1 MRFSSQPDAVRPT
14 VFAKP
19 PAANAPRMI
28 NFTGIPEGM
37 QGNQYYGEG
46 LGGIDDQRAALAKAA
61 GQGGAIGGL
70 ANVKEPLGGIG
81 YMLGEFENAFGDYRA
96 RQAEAATR
104 NALAQ
109 IMGGI
114 DPTKGP
120 TQQDIQAAMQAD
132 PAYGTKLYEQLVAMQ
147 NKEQWEPIPT
157 PPGETGQWAK
167 NSRNG
172 ELKKVGGSSEDG
184 AVKMSD
190 ITALRQDYMSDPSY
204 KNWSQASPIWSSIS
218 DAATRDTSQA
228 DLNII
233 IGMAKIFD
241 PTSVVRTQEG
251 EAVQQTAGLPTE
263 IFSAWKYLSG
273 QPGSRLDAYQP
284 GMRKALLAEGYSRMQ
299 GYRAELDRHNKWISA
314 IAERHGVNPADVVD
328 LVPALGDDPNKPQ
341 EKPPEDTGD
350 VEITEFTAPE
360 GTPEGDVYTDPKDKS
375 VWVNH
380 GGKYVRQQK
389 PNG

>member
-19 PAANAPRMI
+19 PAPNAPRMI

-147 NKEQWEPIPT
+147 NKERWEPVPGQPGLQRST
-157 PPGETGQWAK
+157 LTGET
-167 NSRNG
+167 
-172 ELKKVGGSSEDG
+172 KKTGLDEVGG
-184 AVKMSD
+184 AKLTD
-190 ITALRQDYMSDPSY
+190 INSLRGQFEGTSAY
-204 KNWSQASPIWSSIS
+204 KNLANAHSIWANLV
-218 DAATRDTSQA
+218 DTAGRDTGAS
-228 DLNII
+228 DLNFIYGI
-233 IGMAKIFD
+233 AKIFD
-241 PTSVVRTQEG
+241 PTSVVREG
-251 EAVQQTAGLPTE
+251 ELQMAQGTGAIADMIRGLYKKAAEGKSGMSTE
-263 IFSAWKYLSG
+263 VRQS
-273 QPGSRLDAYQP
+273 
-284 GMRKALLAEGYSRMQ
+284 LLAEARTRMK
-299 GYRAELDRHNKWISA
+299 GYRSTYQA
-314 IAERHGVNPADVVD
+314 VADFYTNAAVQAGMDPTVVVQQFPD
-328 LVPALGDDPNKPQ
+328 YEPPKEDPDQPKPD
-341 EKPPEDTGD
+341 DTGD
-350 VEITEFTAPE
+350 VVEADTFPASP
-360 GTPEGDVYTDPKDKS
+360 GTVDGDVYDDPKTGS
-375 VWVNH
+375 H
-380 GGKYVRQQK
+380 YVAKDGVYVKQPK
-389 PNG
+389 VK